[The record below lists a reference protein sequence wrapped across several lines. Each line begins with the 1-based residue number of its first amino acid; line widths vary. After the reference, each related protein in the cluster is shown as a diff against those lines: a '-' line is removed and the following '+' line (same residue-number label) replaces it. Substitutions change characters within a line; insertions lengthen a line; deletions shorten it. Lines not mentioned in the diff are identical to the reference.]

1 MSNTRLGLASINSLY
16 FILRLLVLLHRV
28 PLGGVPVGQGA
39 GAQHDHRDDHEHDGH
54 RRQQLRPD
62 RRVGLL
68 EGFAEL
74 LQPFGGTRERSHQ
87 HRLAGA
93 ALDLVLQN
101 SAVLLGH
108 VQPHLGHP
116 VIQALLAARVQV
128 RALQPPVEHLGVEGE
143 LTFAGHEAEFAGA
156 HVQHDEDERLRVSVE
171 EELVAVPVVVV
182 AQFQDLFLG
191 GAGMEA
197 ADAPEREIPDHLPGE
212 GVAGSPHVE
221 HTDALSK
228 LHVGNIRAP
237 RHISVITSSDAC
249 LVPVLELVLLVVVM
263 GIQVVRVPGAWCAL
277 SGGGPAL
284 SSVSAGD

>member
-1 MSNTRLGLASINSLY
+1 MSNTRVGLASINSLY
-16 FILRLLVLLHRV
+16 FILRLLVLLHRL
-28 PLGGVPVGQGA
+28 PLGGVPVWQGA
-39 GAQHDHRDDHEHDGH
+39 GAQHDHGDDHEHDGH

-62 RRVGLL
+62 GRVGLL
-68 EGFAEL
+68 EGVAEL
-74 LQPFGGTRERSHQ
+74 LQPFGGTRERSHM
-87 HRLAGA
+87 HRLAW
-93 ALDLVLQN
+93 ALDPVVQN

-182 AQFQDLFLG
+182 AQFQHLFLG

-197 ADAPEREIPDHLPGE
+197 ADAPEREIPDHLSGE

-221 HTDALSK
+221 HADALSK

-249 LVPVLELVLLVVVM
+249 LVLVLELVLLM